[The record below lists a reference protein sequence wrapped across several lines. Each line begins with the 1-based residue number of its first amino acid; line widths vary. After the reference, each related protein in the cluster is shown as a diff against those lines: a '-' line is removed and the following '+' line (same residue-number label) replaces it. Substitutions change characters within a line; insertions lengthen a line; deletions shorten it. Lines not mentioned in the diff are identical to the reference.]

1 MIFINNIITIE
12 NISLI
17 IKEYLGTRVVT
28 FKDIDILHQ
37 RTLGTAKRNF
47 NRKKIFFIK
56 NVDYFEIFKSDLAES
71 FTEIYGFDRKAPKG
85 ILITETGYLMLT
97 KSLTDE
103 LAWKIQR
110 ILVNNYFRQQHY
122 NIIYEQL
129 ENILEYLQNEAYL
142 INKKTDVLIEQGFE
156 NNRLSHKSKL
166 ELNKIINLYASS
178 KPDKE
183 LLKTVVLYKFGVAKW
198 QDLSYS
204 KKLDIIKCI
213 RDSAIELGISMAN

>member
-1 MIFINNIITIE
+1 
-12 NISLI
+12 
-17 IKEYLGTRVVT
+17 
-28 FKDIDILHQ
+28 
-37 RTLGTAKRNF
+37 
-47 NRKKIFFIK
+47 
-56 NVDYFEIFKSDLAES
+56 
-71 FTEIYGFDRKAPKG
+71 
-85 ILITETGYLMLT
+85 MLT

-110 ILVNNYFRQQHY
+110 ILVNNYFRQQNY

-142 INKKTDVLIEQGFE
+142 INKRTDVLIEQGFE

-166 ELNKIINLYASS
+166 ELNRIINLYASS

-183 LLKTVVLYKFGVAKW
+183 LLKAVVFYKFSAAKW

>member
-1 MIFINNIITIE
+1 MIFINNIITIG
-12 NISLI
+12 NLSLI
-17 IKEYLGTRVVT
+17 IKEYLGTRVIT

-47 NRKKIFFIK
+47 NRKKKFFIK

-110 ILVNNYFRQQHY
+110 ILVNNYFRQQNY

-142 INKKTDVLIEQGFE
+142 INKRTM
-156 NNRLSHKSKL
+156 
-166 ELNKIINLYASS
+166 Y
-178 KPDKE
+178 
-183 LLKTVVLYKFGVAKW
+183 
-198 QDLSYS
+198 
-204 KKLDIIKCI
+204 
-213 RDSAIELGISMAN
+213 